1 MFLRASV
8 AMSSPAFSRRLFRR
22 LPCSAVHL
30 GRLMGLVG
38 ICLLAMNTGNS
49 SVLTAIQQFERI
61 DKEIRLGAVLCQVQI
76 AKHTISAY

>member
-1 MFLRASV
+1 
-8 AMSSPAFSRRLFRR
+8 
-22 LPCSAVHL
+22 
-30 GRLMGLVG
+30 
-38 ICLLAMNTGNS
+38 MNTGNS

>member
-1 MFLRASV
+1 
-8 AMSSPAFSRRLFRR
+8 
-22 LPCSAVHL
+22 
-30 GRLMGLVG
+30 MGLVG

-61 DKEIRLGAVLCQVQI
+61 DKEIRLVAVLCQVQI